1 MQLLPDLRTIIMY
14 PVPCFGPVTT
24 LSNVPPVTAPAPPSF
39 LTRIAQTAESTLSK
53 SVPVV
58 SFGSRTRSAPY
69 YICV

>member
-1 MQLLPDLRTIIMY
+1 MQLLPDLRTMITY

-39 LTRIAQTAESTLSK
+39 LTRIAQTAELTLSK

-58 SFGSRTRSAPY
+58 SFESRMRSSPY
-69 YICV
+69 CFCV